1 MLKIKPAICAGLAAA
16 AMLAGAAFAQEP
28 AAAETVAEA
37 VETVVEASTAPAL
50 DTVFIFN
57 TLSFMIM
64 GMVVMFMAAGFCM
77 LEAGLVRSKNA
88 ATICLKNITLYAIA
102 TVMVWLVGYNL
113 IYGVEEG
120 GYIGAI
126 ALWSADDSAA
136 LETGYSA
143 SSDWFFQMV
152 FVATAASIVS
162 GTVAE
167 RVRLWPFFIFTAVLT
182 GFIYPIQ
189 ASWEWGAGWL
199 DARYGFSDFAG
210 STLVHATGGWAA
222 LAGAIALGPRR
233 GKYGPNG
240 QINVIRGS
248 SLPLATLGVFILWLG
263 WFGFNGGSQLALGS
277 LDDSIAISNIF
288 VNTNMAAATGVITV
302 VVLCTFLKKKID
314 LSMALNGAI
323 GGLVSIT
330 AEPLA
335 PAVWQAAL
343 IGSIGGVII
352 FVVTPMLEYA
362 RIDDVVGAIPAH
374 LFCGMWGTIAVP
386 LSNADATFVGQAVG
400 IGANAVFV
408 FVSSLVVWFLL
419 KMIVGIRA
427 SADEEDKGL
436 DDSEIGSPAWP
447 DFSGKDPY
455 PLQPAE

>member
-1 MLKIKPAICAGLAAA
+1 MNKLRSIALTAMGIAIIS
-16 AMLAGAAFAQEP
+16 GAAFAQDP
-28 AAAETVAEA
+28 AAAEAATVAA
-37 VETVVEASTAPAL
+37 DAAASTAAAP
-50 DTVFIFN
+50 DTTFIFN
-57 TLSFMIM
+57 TMLFLIM
-64 GMVVMFMAAGFCM
+64 GMVVMFMSAGFCM

-88 ATICLKNITLYAIA
+88 ATICLKNITIFSIA
-102 TVMVWLVGYNL
+102 SVMVWLIGYNI
-113 IYGVEEG
+113 IYGVEPG
-120 GYIGAI
+120 GWIGT
-126 ALWSADDSAA
+126 LTPWKADDAKA
-136 LETGYSA
+136 LETGYTA

-167 RVRLWPFFIFTAVLT
+167 RVRLWPFFLFTAILT
-182 GFIYPIQ
+182 GLIYPIQ
-189 ASWEWGAGWL
+189 ASWEWGGGWL
-199 DARYGFSDFAG
+199 DSRYGFSDFAG

-222 LAGAIALGPRR
+222 LAGALALGPRR

-240 QINVIRGS
+240 QINSLRGS

-263 WFGFNGGSQLALGS
+263 WFGFNGGSQLALGT
-277 LDDSIAISNIF
+277 LDDAIAVSNIF

-302 VVLCTFLKKKID
+302 VVLCTVLKRKID

-323 GGLVSIT
+323 GGLVAIT
-330 AEPLA
+330 AEPLT

-343 IGSIGGVII
+343 IGSVGGGII
-352 FVVTPMLEYA
+352 FITTPMLEYV

-374 LFCGMWGTIAVP
+374 LFCGIWGTMAVP
-386 LSNADATFVGQAVG
+386 LTNTEATFVGQAVG
-400 IGANAVFV
+400 VGANAAFV
-408 FVSSLVVWFLL
+408 FTASMVIWILL

-447 DFSGKDPY
+447 DFSGSTTMR
-455 PLQPAE
+455 PAE